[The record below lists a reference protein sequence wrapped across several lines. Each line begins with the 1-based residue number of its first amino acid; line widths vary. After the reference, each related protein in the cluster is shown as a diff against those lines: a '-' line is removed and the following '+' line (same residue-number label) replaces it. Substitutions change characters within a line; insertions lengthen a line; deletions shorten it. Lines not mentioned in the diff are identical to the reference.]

1 MTTERR
7 FVFPRRL
14 KKVRFKNLVFID
26 NTYYNNL
33 CQSFYHQLRAIS
45 IKSHSKQ
52 DLTATMK
59 NLFGKWENEMPHHT
73 FLEAIFDL

>member
-14 KKVRFKNLVFID
+14 KKVR
-26 NTYYNNL
+26 
-33 CQSFYHQLRAIS
+33 AIS

-52 DLTATMK
+52 DLTVTMK